1 MVGHRGHGRGHRRR
15 EVPLSAGGRNVVNL
29 LHVDLQVVGPL
40 EDLTALTAGVGHE
53 AALVLVADV
62 AEQSAFLVEHISFL
76 YEEQILFLVHLT

>member
-1 MVGHRGHGRGHRRR
+1 
-15 EVPLSAGGRNVVNL
+15 VNL